1 MSHSDLPPADSKPAS
16 DVPALGATLLPEIT
30 SEQLLQGS
38 REVRIRHGEEIYR
51 LRLTKNDKLILHK

>member
-1 MSHSDLPPADSKPAS
+1 MTHPDLPPADSKTTA
-16 DVPALGATLLPEIT
+16 DVPVMGASSLPEIT